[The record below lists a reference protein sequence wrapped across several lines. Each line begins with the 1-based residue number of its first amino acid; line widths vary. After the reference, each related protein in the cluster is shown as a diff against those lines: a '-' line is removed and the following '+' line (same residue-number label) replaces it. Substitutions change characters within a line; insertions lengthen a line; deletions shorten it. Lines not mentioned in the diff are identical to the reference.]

1 MSWELIAILIVA
13 VVVAR
18 LLFFGSKKGGSD
30 RAATLPSGR
39 SEPTIPSI
47 RSSQSSAR
55 RVDPI
60 WHPPGTAAY
69 VKGHAINDG
78 TIYVGDNLGGG
89 LTSYYASGVAPCFI
103 DVSLPVARTNADV
116 SGNGMHY
123 WPSYSEIAPE
133 CRLAYLEWLAGGKKA
148 PQYSIGYVFLYFY
161 GIERRLLIERP
172 DARETGLLLKEIL
185 RLRQIY
191 GGNASFQR
199 YSRALLEAVEA
210 RHLLTHPSSAM
221 QFRPDLSATHQEM
234 PLPLRIA
241 IALKVSREEPLSFEL
256 ATAGYLAI
264 PEFAGGSR
272 LRVGATRA
280 RPEFIDLMR
289 LRFEKTFP
297 DGFKLRNKKSS
308 QLRIDYKAASKNERI
323 DLAAGMSFKGIPD
336 PIELTWTKMVELG
349 EEVMDDLAP
358 YARFV
363 GRNPEKAASPEAL
376 LLLPAELQS
385 NAVEDRFASQVDWL
399 GGLGRPIAQVPLAE
413 VATQFAGTPEV
424 DQRQYRAIA
433 ELLQS
438 LAYGI
443 EPDPLFG
450 GPKARATD
458 LVCIFSVPNGRN
470 LRNEPRPA
478 YMLATSIVTLVAGIA
493 NSSASGLGPEELK
506 WLGWI
511 KDRLGLSEDE
521 SLRLRA
527 HVQWLVAKRL
537 SVSQVKRAIGT
548 VPIGEREE
556 IADFAASVA
565 AADGVIE
572 KSEVAFLEKIYD
584 ELGVPRQK
592 LYAALHRAASEVVS
606 PTDEPVTIRPPAE
619 KGPTFR
625 IPPAP
630 AQKAKKPVSSPIIDS
645 RKVDAVIEDTR
656 RVSDVLSDIFK
667 EEDATKPEAPAAAEA
682 GSGLF
687 AGLDAQHAQ
696 LVAVLIKTNQWSRAS
711 FEDQAKKLG
720 LMPDGALEVINE
732 WALETL
738 DEPLIEDGEPLS
750 VNLELL
756 QGLAD

>member
-18 LLFFGSKKGGSD
+18 FLFSRGNK
-30 RAATLPSGR
+30 A
-39 SEPTIPSI
+39 E
-47 RSSQSSAR
+47 SAR
-55 RVDPI
+55 SATSSRSRAEPSFPSNRPNQGSAKRVEPI

-69 VKGHAINDG
+69 VKGYAISDG
-78 TIYVGDNLGGG
+78 MVYVGDNLGGG
-89 LTSYYASGVAPCFI
+89 LTSYYTSGVAPCFI
-103 DVSLPVARTNADV
+103 DVNLPVARTNADV
-116 SGNGMHY
+116 SGAGMHY

-133 CRLAYLEWLAGGKKA
+133 CRLAYLEWLAGGKRA

-172 DARETGLLLKEIL
+172 DARETGFLVKEIL

-199 YSRALLEAVEA
+199 YSRALLEAIEA
-210 RHLLTHPSSAM
+210 RHLLANPNSAV
-221 QFRPDLSATHQEM
+221 QFKPDLSATNQEM

-256 ATAGYLAI
+256 ATAGYLSI

-280 RPEFIDLMR
+280 RSEFLDLMR
-289 LRFEKTFP
+289 LRFAKAFP

-323 DLAAGMSFKGIPD
+323 DLAAGMNLKGVPD
-336 PIELTWTKMVELG
+336 PIELTWTKLVELG
-349 EEVMDDLAP
+349 EEAMDDLAP
-358 YARFV
+358 YARFI
-363 GRNPEKAASPEAL
+363 GRNPEKSASPEAL

-385 NAVEDRFASQVDWL
+385 NAVEDRFASQTEWL
-399 GGLGRPIAQVPLAE
+399 EALEKPIAQVPLCE
-413 VATQFAGTPEV
+413 VATQFSGSGEV
-424 DQRQYRAIA
+424 DQRQFRAIA

-438 LAYGI
+438 LGYGI

-450 GPKARATD
+450 GMKARATD
-458 LVCIFSVPNGRN
+458 LVCIFSAPDSHIVRQ
-470 LRNEPRPA
+470 EPRPA
-478 YMLATSIVTLVAGIA
+478 YLLATSIVTLVAGIA
-493 NSSASGLGPEELK
+493 TSSASGLGPEELK

-511 KDRLGLSEDE
+511 KERLALSDVE

-548 VPIGEREE
+548 VPIAEREE

-592 LYAALHRAASEVVS
+592 LYTALHRAASEVAS
-606 PTDEPVTIRPPAE
+606 PTDEPVTVQPQTE

-630 AQKAKKPVSSPIIDS
+630 ARKAKKPASGPIIDT
-645 RKVDAVIEDTR
+645 RKVQAVVEDTK

-667 EEDATKPEAPAAAEA
+667 EEESTKPEAPTAVEA
-682 GSGLF
+682 DSGLF
-687 AGLDAQHAQ
+687 AGLDPQHAQ
-696 LVAVLIKTNQWSRAS
+696 LVAILIKTSEWSRAA

-732 WALETL
+732 WSLETL
-738 DEPLIEDGEPLS
+738 DEALIEDGEPLS
-750 VNLELL
+750 VNRELL
-756 QGLAD
+756 QDTAE